1 MKLLLIILSLLLV
14 LLLAGLWVGSG
25 SYPERWRIQERSSIQ
40 ELSNTKRK
48 EQIDKIKAE
57 LDDAS
62 SGTAAI
68 EERAR
73 SELGMTGKG
82 ETFYEVILQPEQSS
96 SDKKSLEIKST
107 ESEKIKDKNKN
118 NKEKENK
125 KENE

>member
-25 SYPERWRIQERSSIQ
+25 SYPERWRIQERSNTQ
-40 ELSNTKRK
+40 ELSNSNRK
-48 EQIDKIKAE
+48 DQIDKIKAE

-96 SDKKSLEIKST
+96 SDNKSLEIKST
-107 ESEKIKDKNKN
+107 EPEKTKNKN
-118 NKEKENK
+118 KKEKENK

>member
-14 LLLAGLWVGSG
+14 LLFAGLWVGSG
-25 SYPERWRIQERSSIQ
+25 SYPERWRTQERSVAQ
-40 ELSNTKRK
+40 ELSNTQRK

-82 ETFYEVILQPEQSS
+82 ETFYEVILQPESS
-96 SDKKSLEIKST
+96 NSDKKSLEINSI
-107 ESEKIKDKNKN
+107 ESEIIN
-118 NKEKENK
+118 NK